1 MTDKGRI
8 LGRLALL
15 GVLSFVSAMESV
27 GREARQR
34 ADIGEAVEA

>member
-1 MTDKGRI
+1 MLPSGATRRVSKHAERNCSSI
-8 LGRLALL
+8 AALP
-15 GVLSFVSAMESV
+15 